1 MSAVQQEVDERTN
14 LTASNKFELLLFRLG
29 ETPHS
34 DHREL
39 FGINVFKVREIM
51 VMPSVTAVAGSSA
64 HMMGVTNIRGQVI
77 PVIDLPGAVG
87 CLPKNGR
94 NILLVTE
101 YARSTQGFAVEEVDE
116 IVRLDWS
123 QVLSAENSTS
133 AGGMITSIA
142 RLDGDVHNTR
152 LAQVLDVEQILRN
165 VMPPTGP
172 EITAE
177 SVGPKVNLP
186 VGSIILAADDSML
199 ARSLIE
205 QGLTAMGAAYVMT
218 KSGKEAWDRLE
229 SIAKAAEAEGKTAAD
244 KVALILTDL
253 EMPEMDGFT
262 LTRKIKQ
269 DARFRSIP
277 VVIHSSLSGT
287 TNEEHVKTVGAD
299 AYVGKFVAQELA
311 DTIRKMLPRS

>member
-1 MSAVQQEVDERTN
+1 MTTVQKEVDERTN

-29 ETPHS
+29 VTPQS
-34 DHREL
+34 DQREL

-51 VMPSVTAVAGSSA
+51 VMPTVTAVANSTV

-77 PVIDLPGAVG
+77 PVINLPAAVG
-87 CLPKNGR
+87 CTPKTGL

-101 YARSTQGFAVEEVDE
+101 YARTTQAFAVEEVDE

-123 QVLSAENSTS
+123 QVLSAESSTS

-152 LAQVLDVEQILRN
+152 LAQVLDVEQVLRM
-165 VMPPTGP
+165 VMPPTAP
-172 EITAE
+172 EIT
-177 SVGPKVNLP
+177 SDNIGPRVNLP
-186 VGSIILAADDSML
+186 AGSMILAADDSAV

-205 QGLTAMGAAYVMT
+205 QGLSAMGAPYIMT
-218 KSGKEAWDRLE
+218 RSGREAWDKLQ
-229 SIAKAAEAEGKTAAD
+229 ALAAEAESEGKPTSS
-244 KVALILTDL
+244 KVALVLTDL

-269 DARFRSIP
+269 DPRFRSIP

-299 AYVGKFVAQELA
+299 AYVGKFVAHELA
-311 DTIRKMLPRS
+311 DTIRRMLPR